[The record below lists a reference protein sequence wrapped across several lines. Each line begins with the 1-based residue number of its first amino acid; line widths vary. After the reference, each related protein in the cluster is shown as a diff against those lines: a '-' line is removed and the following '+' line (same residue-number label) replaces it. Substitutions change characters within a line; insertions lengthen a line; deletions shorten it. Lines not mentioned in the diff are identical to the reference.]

1 MEGTAYKALLN
12 GRLFEEAVLNWQTA
26 FIADASDE
34 RTGWREASASAFYP
48 PPLLSSLAASF
59 SVSANSFC
67 SDFMGE
73 INWKERRS
81 GQKGIPPWTRL
92 CLKKNSEGSLT

>member
-34 RTGWREASASAFYP
+34 RTGWSEASASAFYHR
-48 PPLLSSLAASF
+48 LSSRLSQRHF
-59 SVSANSFC
+59 PSRRTRSVRILLVKLIGR
-67 SDFMGE
+67 SDAQGKRGFLHGP
-73 INWKERRS
+73 
-81 GQKGIPPWTRL
+81 GYV
-92 CLKKNSEGSLT
+92 